1 MAFELTILGSSSA
14 TPIYNRHPTAQI
26 LSVRDRLFL
35 IDCGEGT
42 LLQLLRYKIKYHKI
56 SHIFISHLHGDHYL
70 GLVGLLSTFQ
80 LQGRVNELHIF
91 GQQELMDI
99 IEIQLRL
106 SNTILRYSLIFHPV
120 RHYTAEVLLEDED
133 VLVRSCVLNHRIPCT
148 GFIIR
153 EKPRPRKL
161 IIHKIQKY
169 NIPFQFFEGIKN
181 GKDYILENLDIIS
194 NEELTEEPA
203 TPVSYAYCSDTL
215 YEPDLKNEV
224 LGVNLLYHEATFM
237 HDLLDRAEATYH
249 STALQASQLAKDAEV
264 GQLLIGHFSARYKD
278 LAPLLQEAKTIFP
291 QTELALEGRK
301 FKIESK

>member
-1 MAFELTILGSSSA
+1 MGFELTILGSSSA

-26 LSVRDRLFL
+26 LIVRDRLFL

-70 GLVGLLSTFQ
+70 GLVGLLSTFH

-106 SNTILRYSLIFHPV
+106 SNTILCYSLIFHPV
-120 RHYTAEVLLEDED
+120 RHYTAEILLEDED

-148 GFIIR
+148 GFIFR

-161 IIHKIQKY
+161 IIHTIQKY

-181 GKDYILENLDIIS
+181 GKDYILENLDIVS
-194 NEELTEEPA
+194 NEELTEKPA
-203 TPVSYAYCSDTL
+203 VPVSYAYCSDTM

-224 LGVNLLYHEATFM
+224 QSVSVLYHEATFM
-237 HDLLDRAEATYH
+237 HDQLDRAEATYH
-249 STALQASQLAKDAEV
+249 STALQAAQLAKSAEV
-264 GQLLIGHFSARYKD
+264 GQLLIGHFSARYKELD
-278 LAPLLQEAKTIFP
+278 PLLQEAKTVFP

-301 FKIESK
+301 FKIESR

>member
-1 MAFELTILGSSSA
+1 MLSLTILGNNSA
-14 TPIYNRHPTAQI
+14 IPAFGRNPTSQV
-26 LSVRDRLFL
+26 LQNLDECFL

-42 LLQLLRYKIKYHKI
+42 QLQLTRYKIRRSKI
-56 SHIFISHLHGDHYL
+56 NHIFISHLHGDHYL
-70 GLVGLLSTFQ
+70 GLVGLLSTFH

>member
-1 MAFELTILGSSSA
+1 
-14 TPIYNRHPTAQI
+14 
-26 LSVRDRLFL
+26 
-35 IDCGEGT
+35 
-42 LLQLLRYKIKYHKI
+42 
-56 SHIFISHLHGDHYL
+56 
-70 GLVGLLSTFQ
+70 
-80 LQGRVNELHIF
+80 
-91 GQQELMDI
+91 
-99 IEIQLRL
+99 
-106 SNTILRYSLIFHPV
+106 
-120 RHYTAEVLLEDED
+120 
-133 VLVRSCVLNHRIPCT
+133 
-148 GFIIR
+148 
-153 EKPRPRKL
+153 L

-264 GQLLIGHFSARYKD
+264 GQLLIGHLSARYKD